1 MGAIFTS
8 IAAGGLLIVAVIA
21 AIIALIVA
29 KAWVKVAGPD
39 EALIITGKGKA
50 KDQKPL
56 VVVQGRAIVRPL
68 RETYSRISLRS
79 RQVSLLITAQSS
91 ENVEVDIEA
100 TALVKIGS
108 DPEMVKAAAERFAS
122 QDKQLVESIQN
133 QMEGSL
139 RGVASN
145 HTVTGLIRD
154 RAKIAEDIS
163 ENMARDLKQQGLILD
178 SFQIK
183 GINDES
189 GYIKSLGV
197 VETASKQ
204 QAAEIATA
212 NADRAVTHQRTANA
226 EADLVERTQYQ
237 KNAAVA
243 AAEVGTA
250 EAQAEQAKDLA
261 REKALRDVLDQRALN
276 KAAELEADV
285 NKVADA
291 DRYRREQDVDAKRY
305 QREQEAEAAA
315 AEEKTRAKANEEIA
329 KSEANAVTVR
339 AQAEAEAM
347 QFRAKAE
354 AEAMQLSAKAEA
366 DSIRMVGEAKAA
378 AVKAEG
384 DALQENQ
391 GVLLAQQAVE
401 ILPEIVGRIADGYEK
416 VGSMTF
422 FSGGDS
428 DLTAGA
434 RMAAEN
440 GVMLKT
446 ALDSVQYFAGVDL
459 RGILQGTVEGSAQG
473 KAMGEALSNA
483 SIDHVSADSVDSPDT
498 SA

>member
-29 KAWVKVAGPD
+29 KTWVKVAGPD

-189 GYIKSLGV
+189 GYIRSLGV

-226 EADLVERTQYQ
+226 EADLVERTAYQ

-250 EAQAEQAKDLA
+250 EAQAEQAKELA
-261 REKALRDVLDQRALN
+261 RERARREVLDQRALN
-276 KAAELEADV
+276 KAAELEAEV

-291 DRYRREQDVDAKRY
+291 DRYRREQDVKAKRY

-315 AEEKTRAKANEEIA
+315 AEEKTRARANEEIA
-329 KSEANAVTVR
+329 KAEASAVTVR
-339 AQAEAEAM
+339 AQ
-347 QFRAKAE
+347 AE

-459 RGILQGTVEGSAQG
+459 RGIMQGTIEGSAQG

-483 SIDHVSADSVDSPDT
+483 SIDHVSADSDVSPDT

>member
-29 KAWVKVAGPD
+29 KTWVKVAGPD

-189 GYIKSLGV
+189 GYIRSLGV

-226 EADLVERTQYQ
+226 EADLVERTAYQ

-250 EAQAEQAKDLA
+250 EAQAEQAKELA
-261 REKALRDVLDQRALN
+261 RERARREVLDQRALN
-276 KAAELEADV
+276 KAAELEAEV

-291 DRYRREQDVDAKRY
+291 DRYRREQDVKAKRY

-315 AEEKTRAKANEEIA
+315 AEEKTRARANEEIA
-329 KSEANAVTVR
+329 KAEASAVTVR
-339 AQAEAEAM
+339 AQ
-347 QFRAKAE
+347 AE

-459 RGILQGTVEGSAQG
+459 RGIMQGTIEGSAQG

-483 SIDHVSADSVDSPDT
+483 SNDHVSADSDVSPDT